1 MVTYNKGVQLDTF
14 ICVVERKKCDTARG
28 INMENTTKNRIL
40 EQALIMFAEKGYKGT
55 NLRELAS
62 ALGLSKSALYKH
74 YESKEDIWNAM
85 LEMMEEYYTE
95 RFGSVDNLP
104 KIPKSGEEL
113 FALTMKMIHFTMH
126 DTKVVLT
133 RKLLLMEQF
142 RDDRVAKLTTKYC
155 LTGLEQMF
163 TMIFTQMMNDGLLK
177 GDSPEMLALLY
188 TASVSSLIHLF
199 TREPD
204 RQAEVMERCEEFVR
218 YFVANY
224 VRE

>member
-1 MVTYNKGVQLDTF
+1 MVTYNMGVQVDTF
-14 ICVVERKKCDTARG
+14 ICVVEKKCDTARG

-85 LEMMEEYYTE
+85 IEMMEVYYTE
-95 RFGSVDNLP
+95 RFGSVNNLP
-104 KIPKSGEEL
+104 RIPESGEEL
-113 FALTMKMIHFTMH
+113 FALTMKMIHFTMY
-126 DTKVVLT
+126 DQKVILT

-142 RDDRVAKLTTKYC
+142 RDVRVAKLTTKYC

-163 TMIFTQMMNDGLLK
+163 TMIFRQMMNMGSLK

-188 TASVSSLIHLF
+188 TASISSLIHLF

-204 RQAEVMERCEEFVR
+204 RKAEVMERCEEFVR
-218 YFVANY
+218 YFITNY
-224 VRE
+224 VNG